1 MAESG
6 ESMNEFQG
14 KKIKII
20 SSDSKQNWYNDKIG
34 EKFFVQSECNKNK
47 ENLIVRT
54 TIEQAG
60 WKYGWV
66 NKADCVFIEK

>member
-1 MAESG
+1 MS
-6 ESMNEFQG
+6 EFQG

-34 EKFFVQSECNKNK
+34 ETFIVNSLCSRNKD
-47 ENLIVRT
+47 NLIVRT
-54 TIEQAG
+54 KIEQSG

-66 NKADCVFIEK
+66 SKKDCVFVN